1 MIGTTVGKYRIV
13 GQLGR
18 GATGIVYKAID
29 ETLDREVAIKALNPD
44 LADTNLIK
52 RFRVEATTLAK
63 LNHPEIATIY
73 ELLRTDGELLMVME
87 LVRGE
92 TLEQLSQRVGSL
104 GPESAA
110 HLAAKILSALDHAH
124 RAGIVHRDMK
134 PANVMVTESG
144 RVKIMDFGI
153 ARVRGGEH
161 LTRDGFSVGTP
172 AYMSPEQVLG
182 EDLDGR
188 ADVYSV
194 GVILYRLL
202 TGALPF
208 DADTP
213 MAMLRQ
219 HVAECPTPLHVHK
232 ADLPEWCEPIVQRAL
247 SKVPDERFSTAEEF
261 RAELAQ
267 AIGTGTRI
275 DLSQVPLVASGS
287 STSSSGDSSGWQT
300 LHISTADAPVSF
312 ANAVAAVGRSAAKW
326 FRSITSRLDSPTLV
340 HTAKQL
346 ARRWEIPLLVVAAL
360 VGMAAYSALGGKG
373 ISPIV
378 ADAAPPATFHAKAL
392 AGSGS
397 VERDVTLLVGDGRI
411 TITEEGAPSASLHSI
426 AYGDVLSVTYS
437 RTVHPMWK
445 SPKGSVSV
453 QRSDGGKLGR
463 FGIFVA
469 RHWIV
474 LQTNTETEFIV
485 LRVEEDQARR
495 VLTTIAER
503 TGRTPE
509 TIVAR

>member
-73 ELLRTDGELLMVME
+73 ELLGTDRELLMVME

-153 ARVRGGEH
+153 ARVRGAERM
-161 LTRDGFSVGTP
+161 TRDGFSVGTP

-182 EDLDGR
+182 EHVDGR

-194 GVILYRLL
+194 GVIFYRLL
-202 TGALPF
+202 TGRLPF
-208 DADTP
+208 EADNP
-213 MAMLRQ
+213 MVMLQR
-219 HVAECPTPLHVHK
+219 HVADVPAALHAHR
-232 ADLPEWCEPIVQRAL
+232 ADLPEWCEVVVQRAL
-247 SKVPDERFSTAEEF
+247 AKLPDDRFPTAEDF
-261 RAELAQ
+261 RAALA
-267 AIGTGTRI
+267 AATGARAT
-275 DLSQVPLVASGS
+275 VETVKVFAVAGGGSAQSG
-287 STSSSGDSSGWQT
+287 GDSDGWQT
-300 LHISTADAPVSF
+300 LPISGT
-312 ANAVAAVGRSAAKW
+312 AAVPAGEHWAAGARWAPTWIATMGRPDL
-326 FRSITSRLDSPTLV
+326 TPLV
-340 HTAKQL
+340 HRAKQV
-346 ARRWEIPLLVVAAL
+346 ARHGEVLLLFAAAL
-360 VGMAAYSALGGKG
+360 VGMMAYSALGGEG

-378 ADAAPPATFHAKAL
+378 ADAAPAVTFHAKAL
-392 AGSGS
+392 VGSGRR
-397 VERDVTLLVGDGRI
+397 ERDVALQVGDGRI
-411 TITEEGAPSASLHSI
+411 TVTDEAAPSAPLYAI
-426 AYGDVLSVTYS
+426 AYGRVVSVTYS
-437 RTVHPMWK
+437 RSVHPLSK
-445 SPKGSVSV
+445 SPKGHVPV
-453 QRSDGGKLGR
+453 VRSEGGTLGR

-474 LQTNTETEFIV
+474 LQTDTDTEFVV
-485 LRVEEDQARR
+485 LRVEEEQARS

-503 TGRTPE
+503 TGRPPE
-509 TIVAR
+509 TILAR

>member
-44 LADTNLIK
+44 LADTDLIK
-52 RFRVEATTLAK
+52 RFRAEATTLAK

-73 ELLRTDGELLMVME
+73 ELLRTDRELLMVME

-92 TLEQLSQRVGSL
+92 TLEQLSQRVGPL
-104 GPESAA
+104 APESAA
-110 HLAAKILSALDHAH
+110 HLVAKILSALDHAH

-153 ARVRGGEH
+153 ARVRGAEH
-161 LTRDGFSVGTP
+161 MTRDGFSVGTP

-182 EDLDGR
+182 QDLDGR

-202 TGALPF
+202 TGVLPF

-219 HVAECPTPLHVHK
+219 HVGESPTPLHVHK
-232 ADLPEWCEPIVQRAL
+232 ADLPDWCEPIVQRAL
-247 SKVPDERFSTAEEF
+247 SKVPDERFPTAEEF

-267 AIGTGTRI
+267 ATGTGTRLE
-275 DLSQVPLVASGS
+275 LSQVPPVASS
-287 STSSSGDSSGWQT
+287 SFTSSSGDSSGWQT
-300 LHISTADAPVSF
+300 LRISTTDVPVSF
-312 ANAVAAVGRSAAKW
+312 AVTAAAAGRFAAKW
-326 FRSITSRLDSPTLV
+326 FRG
-340 HTAKQL
+340 
-346 ARRWEIPLLVVAAL
+346 RWEIPLLVVAAL
-360 VGMAAYSALGGKG
+360 VGMAAYSALGGEG
-373 ISPIV
+373 MSPIV
-378 ADAAPPATFHAKAL
+378 ADAAPPVTFHAKAL

-411 TITEEGAPSASLHSI
+411 TITEDGAPSASLHSVE
-426 AYGDVLSVTYS
+426 YGDVVSVTYS

-453 QRSDGGKLGR
+453 ARSDGGKLGR

-474 LQTNTETEFIV
+474 LQTDTDTEFVV
-485 LRVEEDQARR
+485 LRVEEEQARP

-503 TGRTPE
+503 TGRPPQ
-509 TIVAR
+509 TILGR